1 MLEQKNYT
9 RFIGL
14 DIHKKTASYAIV
26 NKAGEILARGTI
38 AMATLVPW
46 GRKILTSE
54 DQVIIEATGNSYHV
68 YDQLAPLVGE
78 VQIAHMLGM
87 HDRTCSRKKTDK
99 LDALKLALALAS
111 GYTHKIWVPSAE
123 IRAKRELASHR
134 HALATHLIS
143 VRNQLRGMLFRHG
156 LDFIGQDILDQ
167 KALEY
172 VEGSSLPELAKQQW
186 RSNFRIGQ
194 TFLTEI
200 YQLDQEL
207 AREAL
212 KNDQCLKLMT
222 MPGIKAQAALI
233 ITSAIGD
240 ISRFESP
247 KKLASYSGLVPSV
260 ISSGEKTFYGSIT
273 KQGRSLLRWIMVEV
287 ANAAT
292 MTPGP
297 IQDRYQRLRR
307 HGKTH
312 NVAVVAIARHLL
324 EIIWQMLKD
333 NTVFK
338 HAKSKYLIYKFRGLL
353 RQAHGRC
360 PQNAAP
366 RLANSVM
373 GWKVFPSTA

>member
-1 MLEQKNYT
+1 LLQPKHYK
-9 RFIGL
+9 RFIGF

-26 NKAGEILARGTI
+26 NQASEILARGTI
-38 AMATLVPW
+38 TMATLTQW
-46 GRKILTSE
+46 AKENLGQE

-68 YDQLAPLVGE
+68 YDKLSPLVGE

-111 GYTHKIWVPSAE
+111 GYTHKVWVPSPE
-123 IRAKRELASHR
+123 VRAKRELASHR
-134 HALATHLIS
+134 HALATHLVS
-143 VRNQLRGMLFRHG
+143 MRNQLRSILYRHG
-156 LDFIGQDILDQ
+156 LDFSGPDILDQ

-172 VEGSSLPELAKQQW
+172 IEHSSLPELAKQQW

-200 YQLDQEL
+200 FRLDQKL

-240 ISRFESP
+240 INRFESP
-247 KKLASYSGLVPSV
+247 KQLASYSGLVPTV
-260 ISSGEKTFYGSIT
+260 ISSGEKKFYGSIT

-297 IQDRYQRLRR
+297 IQDRYQRFRR
-307 HGKTH
+307 KGKTH

-324 EIIWQMLKD
+324 EIIWQMLKE
-333 NTVFK
+333 NKVFK
-338 HAKSKYLIYKFRGLL
+338 HAREKYMVMKCRGLL
-353 RQAHGRC
+353 RQAYGRC
-360 PQNAAP
+360 PQYAAP
-366 RLANSVM
+366 RLAKNIM
-373 GWKVFPSTA
+373 QWKVSPSTA